1 MQRPHRRVRA
11 TIAALMLQPA
21 LFAIPAQSFEI
32 VAPVIDRTVSM
43 NVGAGQL
50 IRVDSEFSSLFVANP
65 DVADVEVKSP
75 RLLYLTGVGVGETT
89 LFAVDEE
96 DNVLM
101 SALIRVTHNTNALQE
116 GISRVAPGQRIT
128 ATTVDQSLVIT
139 GEIGTPQQAADI
151 MQVANQFVDDPSQ
164 VVNRMNVAAPTQ
176 VNLQVRIAEVNRNVD
191 RQLGIRWGAMGV
203 STNGNAQWG
212 LVGGGNPNAGAGQ
225 GGYNVNLGYNGP
237 RINVDV
243 MLQALS
249 EEGMVTVLAEP
260 NLTARSGESANFLAG
275 GEYPY
280 QTVSDNG
287 TNTEF
292 KDFGIGL
299 TFTPTVLDGNRIS
312 LTVATEVSD
321 LNFSYN
327 TEVPSLVSRRAETTV
342 DLASGQSFA
351 IAGLMQSNSAQNA
364 SKMPGVNN
372 IPVLGA
378 LFRSSG
384 FKRGQTELVIIVTP
398 IIVQPTTAR
407 RARTPV
413 DCYVPPNDF
422 ERILLGR
429 FQGNTRQV
437 NQVRNRI
444 SQRRL
449 YGNSG
454 FVFE

>member
-1 MQRPHRRVRA
+1 
-11 TIAALMLQPA
+11 
-21 LFAIPAQSFEI
+21 
-32 VAPVIDRTVSM
+32 M

-101 SALIRVTHNTNALQE
+101 SALIKVTHNTNALQE

-128 ATTVDQSLVIT
+128 ATTIDQSLVIT
-139 GEIGTPQQAADI
+139 GSIGTAQEAADI

-164 VVNRMNVAAPTQ
+164 VVNRMSVAAPTQ

-191 RQLGIRWGAMGV
+191 RQLGIRWGAMGL

-212 LVGGGNPNAGAGQ
+212 LVGGGNPNAGASQ

-364 SKMPGVNN
+364 AKMPGINN

-413 DCYVPPNDF
+413 DSYVPPNDF

>member
-1 MQRPHRRVRA
+1 
-11 TIAALMLQPA
+11 
-21 LFAIPAQSFEI
+21 
-32 VAPVIDRTVSM
+32 
-43 NVGAGQL
+43 
-50 IRVDSEFSSLFVANP
+50 
-65 DVADVEVKSP
+65 
-75 RLLYLTGVGVGETT
+75 
-89 LFAVDEE
+89 
-96 DNVLM
+96 
-101 SALIRVTHNTNALQE
+101 
-116 GISRVAPGQRIT
+116 
-128 ATTVDQSLVIT
+128 
-139 GEIGTPQQAADI
+139 
-151 MQVANQFVDDPSQ
+151 
-164 VVNRMNVAAPTQ
+164 
-176 VNLQVRIAEVNRNVD
+176 VRIAEVNRNVD
-191 RQLGIRWGAMGV
+191 RQLGIRWGAMGL

-212 LVGGGNPNAGAGQ
+212 LVGGGNPNAGASQ

-342 DLASGQSFA
+342 DLACGQSFA

-364 SKMPGVNN
+364 AKMPGINN

-413 DCYVPPNDF
+413 DSYVPPHDF

>member
-1 MQRPHRRVRA
+1 
-11 TIAALMLQPA
+11 
-21 LFAIPAQSFEI
+21 
-32 VAPVIDRTVSM
+32 
-43 NVGAGQL
+43 
-50 IRVDSEFSSLFVANP
+50 
-65 DVADVEVKSP
+65 
-75 RLLYLTGVGVGETT
+75 
-89 LFAVDEE
+89 
-96 DNVLM
+96 
-101 SALIRVTHNTNALQE
+101 
-116 GISRVAPGQRIT
+116 
-128 ATTVDQSLVIT
+128 
-139 GEIGTPQQAADI
+139 
-151 MQVANQFVDDPSQ
+151 
-164 VVNRMNVAAPTQ
+164 
-176 VNLQVRIAEVNRNVD
+176 
-191 RQLGIRWGAMGV
+191 MGV

-212 LVGGGNPNAGAGQ
+212 LVGGGNANAGAGQ
-225 GGYNVNLGYNGP
+225 GGYNVSLGYNGP

-243 MLQALS
+243 LLQALS

-292 KDFGIGL
+292 KPFGIGL
-299 TFTPTVLDGNRIS
+299 SFTPTVLDGNRIS
-312 LTVATEVSD
+312 LTVETEVSD

-327 TEVPSLVSRRAETTV
+327 TEIPSLVSRRAETTV

-351 IAGLMQSNSAQNA
+351 IAGLMQSTSAQNA
-364 SKMPGVNN
+364 SKMPGINN

-398 IIVQPTTAR
+398 IIVQPVTAR
-407 RARTPV
+407 RVRTPV
-413 DCYVPPNDF
+413 DGYVPPNDF

-429 FQGNTRQV
+429 FQGNTSQA

-444 SQRRL
+444 GQRRL

>member
-1 MQRPHRRVRA
+1 VQRPHRRVRA

-21 LFAIPAQSFEI
+21 IFAIPAQSFEI

-128 ATTVDQSLVIT
+128 ATTIDQSLVIT

-191 RQLGIRWGAMGV
+191 RQLGIRWGAMGL

-212 LVGGGNPNAGAGQ
+212 LVGGGNPQGGALQ
-225 GGYNVNLGYNGP
+225 GGYDVSLGYNGP

-327 TEVPSLVSRRAETTV
+327 TEIPSLVSRRAETTV

-351 IAGLMQSNSAQNA
+351 IAGLMQSSSAQNA
-364 SKMPGVNN
+364 AKMPGVNN

-398 IIVQPTTAR
+398 IIVEPTTAR

-413 DCYVPPNDF
+413 DGYVPPNDF

-429 FQGNTRQV
+429 FQGDTRQV
-437 NQVRNRI
+437 SQVRNRI